1 MESSKISLRKYSGP
15 RMEIKGRRHL
25 RKGFPLLILVAALFL
40 PAAVPVYASDAAG
53 AQEIVNKAGAT
64 FRDFMFDDNYSWLRE
79 HLKDAKGLLIF
90 PLVLKAGFFLGAS
103 GGTGVLLGRDSKTGE
118 WSQPAFYTIGA
129 GSFGLQLGIEAAEI
143 VVLVRTQKAIDSLLT
158 SSFKLGGDISATAGP
173 QGAGVKSDVTAHLIS
188 FARAKGIFIGL
199 DLEGSVISVRESLN
213 QAYYGRD
220 VTPEDIIVK
229 NEVSNNGS
237 EVLRAALKNAAQ

>member
-1 MESSKISLRKYSGP
+1 MEAKGQSRLKIGL
-15 RMEIKGRRHL
+15 
-25 RKGFPLLILVAALFL
+25 PLMLLVAALFL
-40 PAAVPVYASDAAG
+40 TTAAPVYASDSAG
-53 AQEIVNKAGAT
+53 AQEIVNKASVT
-64 FRDFMFDDNYSWLRE
+64 FRDFMRDDNYSWLRE

-129 GSFGLQLGIEAAEI
+129 ASFGLQLGIEGAEI
-143 VVLVRTQKAIDSLLT
+143 VVLMRTQKAVDSLLT
-158 SSFKLGGDISATAGP
+158 SSFKLGGDISAAGGP
-173 QGAGVKSDVTAHLIS
+173 QGVGVKSDVTAHFIS
-188 FARAKGIFIGL
+188 FARAKGVFIGL

-213 QAYYGRD
+213 QTYYGRA

-229 NEVSNNGS
+229 NEVSNNAS